1 MELRSRARRKH
12 RCLRSRPPVV
22 STGRTQAS
30 APRSDSE
37 PSSCSWPQWSSGGAH
52 GRGSITPASRAPRS
66 SIRTAAGSGANG
78 PALSVRAAGLEL
90 SARQRDDPPTM
101 PNCYVVISTN
111 PRTRADVVGIV
122 DGLAG
127 DVGVAPGAAPIYFD
141 YVRGKAHAFVPLQT
155 EAQAFD
161 LI

>member
-1 MELRSRARRKH
+1 
-12 RCLRSRPPVV
+12 
-22 STGRTQAS
+22 
-30 APRSDSE
+30 
-37 PSSCSWPQWSSGGAH
+37 
-52 GRGSITPASRAPRS
+52 
-66 SIRTAAGSGANG
+66 
-78 PALSVRAAGLEL
+78 
-90 SARQRDDPPTM
+90 M

-161 LI
+161 LIGTLKTTLGILDFAVVDSRDDPDQGPED